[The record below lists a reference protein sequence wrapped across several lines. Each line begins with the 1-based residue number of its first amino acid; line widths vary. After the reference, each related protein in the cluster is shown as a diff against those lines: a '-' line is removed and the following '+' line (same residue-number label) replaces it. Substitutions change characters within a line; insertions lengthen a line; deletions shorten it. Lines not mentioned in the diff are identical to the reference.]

1 MAGLLDYFPYG
12 SPLMGH
18 GTGEM
23 PAGGRLNAPSISQ
36 AEELIPYLLATSVYR
51 QAPRFPAWAK
61 KVVKGGSRGRSKRGY
76 PNRKF
81 NIAEKRY
88 QEHLDSGGY
97 PATKKGIRK
106 VRAAKEKKRRTYEEQ
121 IRALEERYEA
131 EQAKML
137 DRYMDEVF
145 HPARF
150 D

>member
-61 KVVKGGSRGRSKRGY
+61 KVVKGGSRGRSK
-76 PNRKF
+76 
-81 NIAEKRY
+81 
-88 QEHLDSGGY
+88 
-97 PATKKGIRK
+97 KGIRK
-106 VRAAKEKKRRTYEEQ
+106 VRAAKEKESRTYEEQ

-137 DRYMDEVF
+137 DRYMDEMF
-145 HPARF
+145 PPARF

>member
-36 AEELIPYLLATSVYR
+36 AEDLLPYLLSASVYR

-61 KVVKGGSRGRSKRGY
+61 KTVKGRRGSRGKSKRGY
-76 PNRKF
+76 PNRRF

-88 QEHLDSGGY
+88 QEYLDSGGY
-97 PATKKGIRK
+97 PATKKQIRK
-106 VRAAKEKKRRTYEEQ
+106 FMVKERK
-121 IRALEERYEA
+121 ERELYDKSLQEFA
-131 EQAKML
+131 ETL
-137 DRYMDEVF
+137 PYW
-145 HPARF
+145 
-150 D
+150 

>member
-12 SPLMGH
+12 SSLMGH

-23 PAGGRLNAPSISQ
+23 PAGGKLNAPSISQ

-61 KVVKGGSRGRSKRGY
+61 KVVKGGGRSR
-76 PNRKF
+76 
-81 NIAEKRY
+81 
-88 QEHLDSGGY
+88 S
-97 PATKKGIRK
+97 KKGIRK
-106 VRAAKEKKRRTYEEQ
+106 VRTAKGKERRTYEAQ
-121 IRALEERYEA
+121 IRALEKRYEA

-137 DRYMDEVF
+137 DRYMDEIF
-145 HPARF
+145 PPARF

>member
-23 PAGGRLNAPSISQ
+23 PAGGKLNAPSISQ
-36 AEELIPYLLATSVYR
+36 AEDLLPYLLSASIYR

-61 KVVKGGSRGRSKRGY
+61 KTVKGRRGSRGKSRRGY
-76 PNRKF
+76 PGRKR

-88 QEHLDSGGY
+88 EDWQDEMVAGPTS
-97 PATKKGIRK
+97 KKGIRK
-106 VRAAKEKKRRTYEEQ
+106 VKVAMEKERRQ

-137 DRYMDEVF
+137 DRYMDEIF